1 MTARFCLT
9 CVVETGSADL
19 SRHLTHHNH
28 ILLFQKARQAY
39 LAQFGYTEQNI
50 EGLRMFV
57 VEVRCTYKRELF
69 HQDKIDIRCQMD
81 EIKNKVFSMSYTIE
95 REGTLCA
102 LGMSKSVCAEPGGKK
117 AVSLPHPFVAKVSQ
131 YERDERF

>member
-1 MTARFCLT
+1 MISQFCLT
-9 CVVETGSADL
+9 CVVDTGSEDL

-57 VEVRCTYKRELF
+57 VEVRCTYKHELF
-69 HQDKIDIRCQMD
+69 HRDKIDIRCRMD
-81 EIKNKVFSMSYTIE
+81 EIGNKVFSMSYTIE
-95 REGTLCA
+95 RGETLCA
-102 LGMSKSVCAEPGGKK
+102 LGMSKSVCAEPGVKK
-117 AVSLPHPFVAKVSQ
+117 AVSLPRAFLEKVSQ
-131 YERDERF
+131 YEGDERF